1 MSDKDWE
8 RVVIK
13 AKTGDTDAF
22 ITLYE
27 TVYVDLYKAAF
38 YTLQNKEDAED
49 IVSETVLDA
58 YTGISKLRDPSAFRG
73 WIFKI
78 LSNKCK
84 QKIKEYQKKRS
95 QEALTEEH
103 TDNLISLHA
112 EQPYEQVL
120 QQYDLTQAMEH
131 LSPEERLILSM
142 SAFGNY
148 TTKEIS
154 KIIKKPH
161 STIRSKYHRS
171 LKKLE
176 KWLRA

>member
-8 RVVIK
+8 RVVLQ

-22 ITLYE
+22 IILYE

-58 YTGISKLRDPSAFRG
+58 YTGIGKLREASAFRG

-95 QEALTEEH
+95 QETITEEH
-103 TDNLISLHA
+103 TDNLVSLHA

-120 QQYDLTQAMEH
+120 QQYDLTQAMKH
-131 LSPEERLILSM
+131 LSSEERLILSM

-154 KIIKKPH
+154 KVIKKPH
-161 STIRSKYHRS
+161 STVRSKYHRS

-176 KWLRA
+176 KWLQM

>member
-22 ITLYE
+22 IILYE

-58 YTGISKLRDPSAFRG
+58 YTGIRKLRDPSAFRG

-103 TDNLISLHA
+103 TDNLVSLHA

-120 QQYDLTQAMEH
+120 QQY
-131 LSPEERLILSM
+131 
-142 SAFGNY
+142 
-148 TTKEIS
+148 TTKESS